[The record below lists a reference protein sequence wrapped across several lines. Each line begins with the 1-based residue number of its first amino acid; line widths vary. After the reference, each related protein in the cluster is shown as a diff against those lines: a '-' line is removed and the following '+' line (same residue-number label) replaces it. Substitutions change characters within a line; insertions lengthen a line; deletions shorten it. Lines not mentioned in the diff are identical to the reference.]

1 MLLLRFIAG
10 YGLFFHPG
18 RNSEVSMYENI
29 LLPTDGS
36 SGSEE
41 AIRQGLQLASALG
54 SKVSFMYVMESPMA
68 LYQTP
73 ESISYLPQLYD
84 DLRDAGRAALQRAA
98 DMAEAAGVTYNTHLV
113 EDRSPADAINAAES
127 EYDLVVMATHGR
139 SGFNRWMFG
148 SVAEGALRR
157 ATIPYLIIRMEEE
170 ADRDGDIDE

>member
-1 MLLLRFIAG
+1 
-10 YGLFFHPG
+10 
-18 RNSEVSMYENI
+18 MYERI

-36 SGSEE
+36 AGSDE
-41 AIRQGLQLASALG
+41 AIRQGLELASKLG
-54 SKVSFMYVMESPMA
+54 ARVSFLYVLESPMA

-84 DLRDAGRAALQRAA
+84 DLRDAGNAALQRAA
-98 DMAEAAGVTYNTHLV
+98 AAAEAAGVNYNTHLV
-113 EDRSPADAINAAES
+113 EDRNPADAINAAEA

-157 ATIPYLIIRMEEE
+157 ATIPYLLIRLTEEQ
-170 ADRDGDIDE
+170 RDAE

>member
-1 MLLLRFIAG
+1 
-10 YGLFFHPG
+10 
-18 RNSEVSMYENI
+18 MYDRI

-36 SGSEE
+36 AGSEE
-41 AIRQGLQLASALG
+41 AIRQGLELASALG
-54 SKVSFMYVMESPMA
+54 SRVSFMYVLESPMA

-84 DLRDAGRAALQRAA
+84 DLRDAGNAALQRGAS
-98 DMAEAAGVTYNTHLV
+98 MAEAAGVTYNTHLV
-113 EDRSPADAINAAES
+113 EDRNPADAINAAEG

-157 ATIPYLIIRMEEE
+157 ATIPYLLIRLTDEEQ
-170 ADRDGDIDE
+170 AGD

>member
-1 MLLLRFIAG
+1 
-10 YGLFFHPG
+10 
-18 RNSEVSMYENI
+18 MYDRI

-36 SGSEE
+36 AGSEE
-41 AIRQGLQLASALG
+41 AIRQGLELARSLG
-54 SKVSFMYVMESPMA
+54 SRVSFMYVLESPMA

-84 DLRDAGRAALQRAA
+84 DLRETGNTALQRAA
-98 DMAEAAGVTYNTHLV
+98 SLAEAAGVSYNTHMV
-113 EDRSPADAINAAES
+113 EDRTPADAISAAES

-157 ATIPYLIIRMEEE
+157 ATIPYLLIRLG
-170 ADRDGDIDE
+170 GDTDAE

>member
-1 MLLLRFIAG
+1 
-10 YGLFFHPG
+10 
-18 RNSEVSMYENI
+18 MYERI

-36 SGSEE
+36 AGSNE
-41 AIRQGLQLASALG
+41 AITQGLALASQLG
-54 SKVSFMYVMESPMA
+54 ARVSFLYVLESPMA

-84 DLRDAGRAALQRAA
+84 DLRDAGNAALQRAA
-98 DMAEAAGVTYNTHLV
+98 AMAEEAGVNYNTHLV
-113 EDRSPADAINAAES
+113 EDRNPADAINAAES

-157 ATIPYLIIRMEEE
+157 ATIPYLLIRL
-170 ADRDGDIDE
+170 ADEDEQPENADPEYQSTIRTED

>member
-1 MLLLRFIAG
+1 
-10 YGLFFHPG
+10 
-18 RNSEVSMYENI
+18 MYDRI

-36 SGSEE
+36 AGSAE
-41 AIRQGLQLASALG
+41 AIRQGLELASKLG
-54 SKVSFMYVMESPMA
+54 SRVSFLYVLESPMA

-84 DLRDAGRAALQRAA
+84 DLRDSGNAALQRAA
-98 DMAEAAGVTYNTHLV
+98 NMAEEAGVNYNTHLV
-113 EDRSPADAINAAES
+113 EDRNPADAINAAEE

-157 ATIPYLIIRMEEE
+157 ASIPYLLIRLTEDQQEP
-170 ADRDGDIDE
+170 DEDAATLD

>member
-1 MLLLRFIAG
+1 MFER
-10 YGLFFHPG
+10 
-18 RNSEVSMYENI
+18 I

-36 SGSEE
+36 AGSET
-41 AIRQGLQLASALG
+41 AIRQGLELARKLG
-54 SKVSFMYVMESPMA
+54 ARVSFLYVLESPMA

-84 DLRDAGRAALQRAA
+84 DLRDAGQAALDRAASL
-98 DMAEAAGVTYNTHLV
+98 AEQAGVPHNAHLV
-113 EDRSPADAINAAES
+113 EDRNPADAINAAEA

-157 ATIPYLIIRMEEE
+157 ATKPYLIIRLDEEE
-170 ADRDGDIDE
+170 

>member
-1 MLLLRFIAG
+1 MFER
-10 YGLFFHPG
+10 
-18 RNSEVSMYENI
+18 I

-36 SGSEE
+36 AGSDE
-41 AIRQGLQLASALG
+41 AIRPGLELASQLG
-54 SKVSFMYVMESPMA
+54 ARVSFLYVLESPMA

-84 DLRDAGRAALQRAA
+84 DLRDAGNAALQRAA
-98 DMAEAAGVTYNTHLV
+98 AAAEAAGVNHNTHLV
-113 EDRSPADAINAAES
+113 EDRNPADAINAAEA

-157 ATIPYLIIRMEEE
+157 ATIPYLLIRLENQDEAEE
-170 ADRDGDIDE
+170 A

>member
-1 MLLLRFIAG
+1 
-10 YGLFFHPG
+10 
-18 RNSEVSMYENI
+18 MYERI

-36 SGSEE
+36 AGSDE
-41 AIRQGLQLASALG
+41 AIRQGLELASKLG
-54 SKVSFMYVMESPMA
+54 ARVSFLYVLESPMA

-84 DLRDAGRAALQRAA
+84 DLRDAGNAALQRAA
-98 DMAEAAGVTYNTHLV
+98 AAAEAAGVNYNTHLV
-113 EDRSPADAINAAES
+113 EDRNPADAINAAEA

-157 ATIPYLIIRMEEE
+157 ATIPYLLIRLGEDQKDSE
-170 ADRDGDIDE
+170 

>member
-1 MLLLRFIAG
+1 
-10 YGLFFHPG
+10 
-18 RNSEVSMYENI
+18 MYENI

-36 SGSEE
+36 AGSEE
-41 AIRQGLQLASALG
+41 AIRQGLELARGLG
-54 SKVSFMYVMESPMA
+54 AKVSFLYVMESPMA

-84 DLRDAGRAALQRAA
+84 DLRDAGKAALQRAA
-98 DMAEAAGVTYNTHLV
+98 DMATAAGVTHNTHMI
-113 EDRSPADAINAAES
+113 EDRNPADAINAAES

-157 ATIPYLIIRMEEE
+157 ATVPYLIIRMEESAEE
-170 ADRDGDIDE
+170 AED